1 MDLAEFLLE
10 ILPVRGVKYV
20 CLFFILPPS
29 FLPSFLLYSILFV
42 VVVVALK
49 KVCVCVC
56 VPWRKAGVKGKED
69 DKLN

>member
-29 FLPSFLLYSILFV
+29 FLLYSILFV

-49 KVCVCVC
+49 KRVCVCVC
-56 VPWRKAGVKGKED
+56 GLEKGRSEGERR
-69 DKLN
+69 

>member
-20 CLFFILPPS
+20 CLFFILP
-29 FLPSFLLYSILFV
+29 PSFLLYSILFV